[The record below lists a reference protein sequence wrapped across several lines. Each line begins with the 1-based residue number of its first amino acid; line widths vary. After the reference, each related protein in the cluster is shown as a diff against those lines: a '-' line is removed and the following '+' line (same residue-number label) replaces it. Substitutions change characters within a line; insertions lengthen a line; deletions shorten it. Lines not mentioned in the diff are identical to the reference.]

1 MQGKGYENPCMNQ
14 VPMKISSDTGSPC
27 EEEDVMSCMYTVK
40 KVTTPC
46 WEKIEAV
53 TLRHQ
58 PWLEPCE
65 IAAKAQLCHDGENLY
80 VRMTAAEANI
90 RATLTGPLDQVCNDS
105 CLEFFFAPMKDDVR
119 YFNFEWNKLCN
130 AYVGFGA
137 ERKTRARQIFKS
149 AQELFAPVS
158 TDTADGWAIEY
169 RIPLSFIRMYMPEAS
184 FTGRAACNFYK
195 CGDET
200 ETPHYLAWS
209 PLSSEK
215 PDYHRRWDF
224 GMLVFE

>member
-1 MQGKGYENPCMNQ
+1 
-14 VPMKISSDTGSPC
+14 
-27 EEEDVMSCMYTVK
+27 MSCMYTVK
-40 KVTTPC
+40 KVDAPC
-46 WEKIEAV
+46 WEKIEKV
-53 TLRHQ
+53 VLSHQ
-58 PWLEPCE
+58 PWLAPCD
-65 IAAKAQLCHDGENLY
+65 IAAQAQLCHDGENLY
-80 VRMTAAEANI
+80 VRMEAKEENI

-105 CLEFFFAPMKDDVR
+105 CLEFFFAPETDDAR

-137 ERKTRARQIFKS
+137 ERKTRARQILKS
-149 AQELFAPVS
+149 LEDVFAPVS
-158 TDTADGWAIEY
+158 SETEGGWAIEY
-169 RIPLSFIRMYMPEAS
+169 KIPLSFIRMYMPDAA
-184 FTGRAACNFYK
+184 FAGRAACNFYK

-200 ETPHYLAWS
+200 MTQHYLAWA